1 MKNFSRMKRLII
13 GLIATASAIL
23 MCALLALAQSG
34 ATRPRRVTPVQPT
47 PEPTDTAGATPAR
60 ASQPASAG
68 STQVAAA
75 GTNAHA
81 LSLLNQKQYDAAL
94 NEAKQLAAADA
105 KNSEAWK
112 IAGFAEY
119 YLKRYAEAAA
129 DLQRALDLRRA
140 AGASDAETEDALAR
154 SYFFAQDYEHAQPL
168 LAAATSR
175 AGAPPD
181 AAMLYYRG
189 LSEYNLKKTSDAES
203 SFSAAV
209 KADPKNTGALFYL
222 GRIAFDRKDFGAAI
236 NMLNRATTGD
246 PRLAQGWT
254 LLTYSYLQRAA
265 AQPAGPKADADY
277 LAAVRAS
284 ESLARLRPDEDSFA
298 LQAQALF
305 NARQYVR
312 AAAVL
317 EPVAAKPEAQAT
329 TLYLLGYSHVQAQ
342 NFPKAIAVLE
352 RAAAKTPDNADVYRL
367 LGFSY
372 ESLKQYAKALAA
384 YEKGLQLA
392 PSDAYFKESADRLRP
407 FVKP

>member
-1 MKNFSRMKRLII
+1 MKNFSRMKRLMI
-13 GLIATASAIL
+13 GLVASAS
-23 MCALLALAQSG
+23 ALLFCASLAFAQSG

-47 PEPTDTAGATPAR
+47 PEPTDSAGATPAR
-60 ASQPASAG
+60 PSQPASSG
-68 STQVAAA
+68 STQAAA
-75 GTNAHA
+75 TGTTAHA

-94 NEAKQLAAADA
+94 AEAKQLAAADA

-112 IAGFAEY
+112 IAGFAQY
-119 YLKRYAEAAA
+119 YLKRYAEAAE

-140 AGASDAETEDALAR
+140 SGSSDVETEDALAR
-154 SYFFAQDYEHAQPL
+154 AYFFAQDYERAQPL

-175 AGAPPD
+175 AGAQPD
-181 AAMLYYRG
+181 ANMLYYRG
-189 LSEYNLKKTSDAES
+189 LSEFNLKKTADAEA
-203 SFSAAV
+203 SFNAAV
-209 KADPKNTGALFYL
+209 KADPKNVGALFYL
-222 GRIAFDRKDFGAAI
+222 GRIAFDRKDFNAAI
-236 NMLNRATTGD
+236 NVLNRATIGD

-265 AQPAGPKADADY
+265 AQPAGPKADADN

-305 NARQYVR
+305 SSKQYVR

-317 EPVAAKPEAQAT
+317 EPVAAKPEAQGT
-329 TLYLLGYSHVQAQ
+329 TLYLLGYAHVQAQ
-342 NFPKAIAVLE
+342 NFPKAIAALE

-372 ESLKQYAKALAA
+372 ESSKQYAKALAA

-392 PSDAYFKESADRLRP
+392 PTDAYFKESADRVRP
-407 FVKP
+407 AVKP

>member
-1 MKNFSRMKRLII
+1 MNRTTI
-13 GLIATASAIL
+13 GLVAA
-23 MCALLALAQSG
+23 ALLFLCAPLVFAQSG
-34 ATRPRRVTPVQPT
+34 ATRPRRVTPAQPT
-47 PEPTDTAGATPAR
+47 PEPT
-60 ASQPASAG
+60 
-68 STQVAAA
+68 AAA
-75 GTNAHA
+75 GTTNSTRTAQPASGGTSQTSAAGTTAHA
-81 LSLLNQKQYDAAL
+81 LALLNQKQYDAAL
-94 NEAKQLAAADA
+94 AEAKQLAAADA

-119 YLKRYAEAAA
+119 YLKRYAEAAE

-140 AGASDAETEDALAR
+140 SGATDAETEDALAR
-154 SYFFAQDYEHAQPL
+154 AYFFAQDYERAQPL

-175 AGAPPD
+175 AGAQPD
-181 AAMLYYRG
+181 ASMLYYRG
-189 LSEYNLKKTSDAES
+189 LSEFNLKRVADAER
-203 SFSAAV
+203 SFNAAV

-222 GRIAFDRKDFGAAI
+222 GRIAFDRKDFNAAI

-246 PRLAQGWT
+246 PRLVQGWT

-265 AQPAGPKADADY
+265 TQTGPKADADY

-284 ESLARLRPDEDSFA
+284 ESLARLKPDEDSFA

-305 NARQYVR
+305 SSKQYAR

-317 EPVAAKPEAQAT
+317 EPVAAKPEAQGT
-329 TLYLLGYSHVQAQ
+329 TLYLLGYAHVQAQ
-342 NFPKAIAVLE
+342 NFPKAIAALE

-372 ESLKQYAKALAA
+372 ESAKQYAKALAA

-392 PSDAYFKESADRLRP
+392 PSDAYFKESADRVRP
-407 FVKP
+407 VVQRP